1 MRSSGRSRIGQR
13 MQTEVEATQNHKE
26 KKGERE
32 MFKNFDELPSV
43 LDMKELSVFLGISR
57 AGAYNLL
64 HRTDFPTLHINS
76 RLLVTKENL
85 RAWMEKN
92 TNGTM

>member
-1 MRSSGRSRIGQR
+1 
-13 MQTEVEATQNHKE
+13 MQMEEEATQNHKE

-64 HRTDFPTLHINS
+64 HRADFPTLHINS

-92 TNGTM
+92 TNSTM